1 MRAAV
6 ERYAQER
13 QISNVEVIKAAS
25 PQVMLEKVKNA
36 REGLFYMVVCYLQ
49 DEGALE
55 AISAVRDADPNVLI
69 ALVSQDAEDAMKA
82 FGLKATFMQ
91 IPAEHEDFVKAI
103 GEPLEQF
110 SDSHARPFAVK
121 SEQGIDSLLLGDIL
135 FAESSRK
142 GPIIHLPK
150 GRTITVRGTLSAL
163 YERLV
168 EADPEWFMKV
178 GGSFIVNLDN
188 VRSAGNGS
196 LIFCDGEAVIVPVR
210 MRKPLK
216 DALTALN
223 G

>member
-1 MRAAV
+1 M
-6 ERYAQER
+6 
-13 QISNVEVIKAAS
+13 
-25 PQVMLEKVKNA
+25 
-36 REGLFYMVVCYLQ
+36 
-49 DEGALE
+49 
-55 AISAVRDADPNVLI
+55 
-69 ALVSQDAEDAMKA
+69 
-82 FGLKATFMQ
+82 T
-91 IPAEHEDFVKAI
+91 
-103 GEPLEQF
+103 
-110 SDSHARPFAVK
+110 ARPV
-121 SEQGIDSLLLGDIL
+121 S
-135 FAESSRK
+135 
-142 GPIIHLPK
+142 K